1 MSKKS
6 LQVVP
11 LFIFALTISSLIV
24 RDKIG
29 SVDHSGDIAILF
41 AFPFFLNQ
49 FLLLICSTDTNNKN
63 RSTIYLLMAV
73 TLAQSLLF
81 IFSCFKAY

>member
-6 LQVVP
+6 LPLVP
-11 LFIFALTISSLIV
+11 TFIFALTISSLII
-24 RDKIG
+24 RNKIG

-49 FLLLICSTDTNNKN
+49 FLLLMCSIETDKN
-63 RSTIYLLMAV
+63 RPLIFLLMAI

-81 IFSCFKAY
+81 IFYGVKIY